1 MDRKE
6 AIKQAAKLAIAPIK
20 NRDDAEQKHKE
31 INQLF
36 KQFNLIWSEINEE
49 NDKKKGDQ

>member
-6 AIKQAAKLAIAPIK
+6 AIKQATKLAKAPIE

-31 INQLF
+31 LNQLF
-36 KQFNLIWSEINEE
+36 KQFHLFWNEINKEAE
-49 NDKKKGDQ
+49 RNGK